1 MREGKGKRGGKAL
14 ETRRRIIEAAGA
26 LFVEQGYG
34 ATKLQEIAGR
44 AGVAVQTIYFVFR
57 NKPSLLKELVDVA
70 IAGDD
75 EPVPTMDRPW
85 FAEVTSA
92 PTAESA
98 LTALVAGTR
107 RTLERVAAI
116 TEMVRAAAAT
126 NPEIREL
133 WPDKADPRYTVIST
147 AAKSLTAKP
156 GARPALSTDEAAD
169 IIYAVLSPELFLVLT
184 RDRAWPPAKWEQWV
198 YDTLC
203 SQLLAGDRH

>member
-1 MREGKGKRGGKAL
+1 MREGKGKQGIKAQ

-34 ATKLQEIAGR
+34 ATKLQEVADR

-57 NKPSLLKELVDVA
+57 NKPALLKELVDVA

-75 EPVPTMDRPW
+75 EPVPTMQRPW

-98 LTALVAGTR
+98 LAALVSATR

-116 TEMVRAAAAT
+116 NEMVRAATAT
-126 NPEIREL
+126 NPEIRDL
-133 WPDKADPRYTVIST
+133 WPDQADPRYTVLST
-147 AAKSLTAKP
+147 AAKSLTQKP
-156 GARPALSTDEAAD
+156 GARPAIPAEEAAD
-169 IIYAVLSPELFLVLT
+169 ILYAVLSPELFLVLT
-184 RDRAWPPAKWEQWV
+184 RDRAWPPAKWEQWA
-198 YDTLC
+198 YDTLG
-203 SQLLAGDRH
+203 SQLLAAKRP

>member
-1 MREGKGKRGGKAL
+1 MREGKGKTGGKAR

-34 ATKLQEIAGR
+34 ATKLQEIADR

-57 NKPSLLKELVDVA
+57 NKPSLLKEVVDVA

-85 FAEVTSA
+85 FTEVTSA

-98 LTALVAGTR
+98 LTALTAGTR
-107 RTLERVAAI
+107 RTLERVAAVN
-116 TEMVRAAAAT
+116 EMVRAATTT

-133 WPDKADPRYTVIST
+133 WPDETDPRYTVIST
-147 AAKSLTAKP
+147 AVKALMKKP
-156 GARPALSTDEAAD
+156 GARAAIRTEEAAD
-169 IIYAVLSPELFLVLT
+169 ITYAVLSPELFLTLT
-184 RDRAWPPAKWEQWV
+184 RDRAWPPAKWEQWA
-198 YDTLC
+198 YDTLR
-203 SQLLAGDRH
+203 SQLLAANRH

>member
-1 MREGKGKRGGKAL
+1 MREGKGKQGNKAR

-34 ATKLQEIAGR
+34 ATKLQEIADR

-85 FAEVTSA
+85 FAEVMTA
-92 PTAESA
+92 PAADSA
-98 LTALVAGTR
+98 LAALVAGTR
-107 RTLERVAAI
+107 GTLERVAAI
-116 TEMVRAAAAT
+116 DEMVRAATAT

-133 WPDKADPRYTVIST
+133 WPDQADPRYTVIAT
-147 AAKSLTAKP
+147 AVKSLTKKP
-156 GARPALSTDEAAD
+156 GARSDIPADEAAD
-169 IIYAVLSPELFLVLT
+169 IIYAVLGPELFLLLT
-184 RDRAWPPAKWEQWV
+184 RDRAWPPAKWEQWA
-198 YDTLC
+198 YHTLS
-203 SQLLAGDRH
+203 SQLLVADGL

>member
-1 MREGKGKRGGKAL
+1 MRERKGKQGKKAQ

-34 ATKLQEIAGR
+34 ATKLQEIADR

-85 FAEVTSA
+85 FVEVMSA
-92 PTAESA
+92 PTAETALSA
-98 LTALVAGTR
+98 LTAGTR
-107 RTLERVAAI
+107 RTLERVAAVN
-116 TEMVRAAAAT
+116 EMVRAATAT

-133 WPDKADPRYTVIST
+133 WPDQADPRYTVIST
-147 AAKSLTAKP
+147 AAKSLTKKP
-156 GARPALSTDEAAD
+156 GARPSVPVEMAAD

-184 RDRAWPPAKWEQWV
+184 RDRAWPPAKWEQWA
-198 YDTLC
+198 YDTLS
-203 SQLLAGDRH
+203 SQLLADNAP